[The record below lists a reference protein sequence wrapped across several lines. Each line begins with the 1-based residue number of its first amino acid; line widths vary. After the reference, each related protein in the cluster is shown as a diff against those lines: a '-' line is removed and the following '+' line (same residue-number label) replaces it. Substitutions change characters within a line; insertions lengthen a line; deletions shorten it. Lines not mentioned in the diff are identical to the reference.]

1 MRRSQGGGGTE
12 SPPRARGRD
21 LRLIHR
27 LPLCGITPACAG
39 KSGRPTSQRLR
50 SWNHPRV
57 RGEEEAMERGML
69 IPKESPPRARG
80 RVTVWSMV
88 TQDEGITPACAGK
101 SLRLPRLAGLVGNH
115 PRVRG
120 EELYLALRLEWQIGI
135 TPACAGKSQPSAS
148 FLHHDG
154 NHPRVRGEEHH
165 DDFLPLYI
173 RESPPRARG
182 RGGTGSLDR
191 VHHGI
196 TPACAGKSSS
206 GRKKC
211 HARSRNHPRVRGEES
226 NENAASE
233 DMVIPPKCKFFA
245 LFSRAALKRRVIP
258 NAGPG
263 AFRLSNFCLY
273 SSLCVPA

>member
-1 MRRSQGGGGTE
+1 
-12 SPPRARGRD
+12 
-21 LRLIHR
+21 
-27 LPLCGITPACAG
+27 
-39 KSGRPTSQRLR
+39 
-50 SWNHPRV
+50 
-57 RGEEEAMERGML
+57 
-69 IPKESPPRARG
+69 
-80 RVTVWSMV
+80 MV

-120 EELYLALRLEWQIGI
+120 EEWARR
-135 TPACAGKSQPSAS
+135 AS
-148 FLHHDG
+148 HEREL
-154 NHPRVRGEEHH
+154 
-165 DDFLPLYI
+165 
-173 RESPPRARG
+173 ESPPRARG
-182 RGGTGSLDR
+182 REPGLVFG
-191 VHHGI
+191 VCWNGI
-196 TPACAGKSSS
+196 TPACAGKSSPTAKVAITAMES
-206 GRKKC
+206 PPRARGRDGLDDGQLVVRGITPACAGKSRPVEERHKRASESPPR
-211 HARSRNHPRVRGEES
+211 ARGRVLPGAAIRREFGITPACAGKRPCIFRRRRRSQNHPRVRGEES